1 MAIVVALVS
10 GLLFG
15 LGLMISGLMN
25 PAKVLNFLDVAGTW
39 DPSLAF
45 TMGAAIPVAAIG
57 FRLACRAE
65 TPLYGCA
72 CEPPDKDGID
82 ATLLSGA
89 AIFGIGWGLVGFCP
103 GPALAALSTG
113 SSSAILFTATML
125 AGMALARAQ
134 AEQTTA
140 GPTPMTTRRLTNDLS
155 VAPQISVSD
164 VAGLAAEG
172 FKSLICNRPDGES
185 PDQPAFAEIE
195 RAARAAGLPTR
206 NIPIVPGRMTPAD
219 VAAFKAALAELPKP
233 ILAYCRTGTRC
244 TTLWSLSQAGERPA
258 EEILSTAAAAGY
270 DMSPIAGA
278 LKQR

>member
-113 SSSAILFTATML
+113 SSSCRGFHENQSSESGFRIV
-125 AGMALARAQ
+125 GRSSV
-134 AEQTTA
+134 
-140 GPTPMTTRRLTNDLS
+140 RDLS
-155 VAPQISVSD
+155 ESD
-164 VAGLAAEG
+164 CA
-172 FKSLICNRPDGES
+172 S
-185 PDQPAFAEIE
+185 
-195 RAARAAGLPTR
+195 
-206 NIPIVPGRMTPAD
+206 
-219 VAAFKAALAELPKP
+219 
-233 ILAYCRTGTRC
+233 
-244 TTLWSLSQAGERPA
+244 
-258 EEILSTAAAAGY
+258 STHA
-270 DMSPIAGA
+270 MS
-278 LKQR
+278 